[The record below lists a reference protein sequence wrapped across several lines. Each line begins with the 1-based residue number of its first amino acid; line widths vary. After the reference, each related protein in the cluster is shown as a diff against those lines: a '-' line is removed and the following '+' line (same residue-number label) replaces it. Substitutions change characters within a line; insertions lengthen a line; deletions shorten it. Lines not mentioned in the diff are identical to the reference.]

1 MSSKTEAERLRVV
14 LFSFGYKYGVPLDVN
29 VILDVRFLPNP
40 YWVGELRA
48 GTGREKHVAAYVL
61 ESSEG
66 VEFLHHLQPMIG
78 FLVEQYRKSGK
89 KNLRIAFGCTG
100 GRHRSVA
107 IAESTAAFLTDFS
120 VEQVIFHR
128 DIDRDRG

>member
-1 MSSKTEAERLRVV
+1 MSSKVGTERLRVV

-29 VILDVRFLPNP
+29 IILDVRFLPNP
-40 YWVGELRA
+40 YWVKELRA
-48 GTGREKHVAAYVL
+48 GTGREKDVAGYVL

-66 VEFLHHLQPMIG
+66 EDFAHHLQPMIR
-78 FLVEQYRKSGK
+78 FLVGQYQKSGRKS
-89 KNLRIAFGCTG
+89 LRIAFGCTG

-107 IAESTAAFLTDFS
+107 IAESMAVFLADFS
-120 VEQVIFHR
+120 VEWVVFHR